1 MGKFCILLEKIT
13 EIVLYIVRYFS
24 RLSKSFLYGEGSF
37 VVNFVTLATFFY
49 YQLLSNLI
57 FKIFIWMG

>member
-1 MGKFCILLEKIT
+1 M

-24 RLSKSFLYGEGSF
+24 WLSKSFLYGEGSF